1 MVKIL
6 GTNMKTFYEL
16 QEGINDPNI
25 FKAFFLAGG
34 PGSGKSYVVRKT
46 TGGTG
51 LRVVNSD
58 DAFEKLLKDAGLS
71 LKMPDDEE
79 VPRDAL
85 RGRSK
90 ELTSKRQGNYIDGRI
105 GLIIDGTG
113 REYDKVSKEKRE
125 LESLG
130 YDCYMIFV
138 NTSLDVAL
146 ERNINRDRSVPE
158 DIVIKSWKSVQSNLG
173 KFNNLFK
180 NGMIIV
186 DNNKSDEDIILSVF
200 RRVKT
205 LLKNKVT
212 NRRAHQWIEMEMK
225 RRGISRKPK
234 GF

>member
-1 MVKIL
+1 MKI
-6 GTNMKTFYEL
+6 FYEL
-16 QEGINDPNI
+16 QEGLNDPNI

-58 DAFEKLLKDAGLS
+58 PAFEKLLKDAGMS
-71 LKMPDDEE
+71 LKMAGDDPRRDE
-79 VPRDAL
+79 V
-85 RGRSK
+85 RGKAK
-90 ELTSKRQGNYIDGRI
+90 ELTKKIGKNYIEGRI

-113 REYDKVSKEKRE
+113 KKYDGIAKQKAE
-125 LESLG
+125 LESIG

-146 ERNINRDRSVPE
+146 ERNLKRERTVPE
-158 DIVIKSWKSVQSNLG
+158 DITIRSWRSVQNNIG

-186 DNNKSDEDIILSVF
+186 DNNKADEDIILSVF
-200 RRVKT
+200 RRIRT

-212 NRRAHQWIEMEMK
+212 NRRAHQWMDMEMK
-225 RRGISRKPK
+225 RRGISKKPK

>member
-1 MVKIL
+1 MKI
-6 GTNMKTFYEL
+6 FYEL
-16 QEGINDPNI
+16 QEGLNDPNI

-58 DAFEKLLKDAGLS
+58 PAFEKLLKDAGMS
-71 LKMPDDEE
+71 FKMAGDDPRRDE
-79 VPRDAL
+79 V
-85 RGRSK
+85 RGKAK
-90 ELTSKRQGNYIDGRI
+90 ELTKKIGKNYIEGRI

-113 REYDKVSKEKRE
+113 KKYDGIAKQKAE
-125 LESLG
+125 LESIG

-146 ERNINRDRSVPE
+146 ERNLKRERTVPE
-158 DIVIKSWKSVQSNLG
+158 DITIRSWRAVQNNIG

-186 DNNKSDEDIILSVF
+186 DNNKADEDIILSVF

-212 NRRAHQWIEMEMK
+212 NRRAHQWMDMEMK
-225 RRGISRKPK
+225 RRGISKKPK

>member
-1 MVKIL
+1 MVQIL
-6 GTNMKTFYEL
+6 GTEMKTFYDL
-16 QEGINDPNI
+16 QEGLNDPNI

-58 DAFEKLLKDAGLS
+58 PAFEKLLKDAGMS
-71 LKMPDDEE
+71 LKMAGDDPRRDE
-79 VPRDAL
+79 V
-85 RGRSK
+85 RGKAK
-90 ELTSKRQGNYIDGRI
+90 ELTKKIGKNYIEGRI

-113 REYDKVSKEKRE
+113 KKYDGIAKQKAE
-125 LESLG
+125 LESIG

-146 ERNINRDRSVPE
+146 ERNLKRERTVPE
-158 DIVIKSWKSVQSNLG
+158 DITIRSWRAVQNNIG

-186 DNNKSDEDIILSVF
+186 DNNKADEDIILSVF
-200 RRVKT
+200 RRIRT

-212 NRRAHQWIEMEMK
+212 NRRAHQWMDMEMK
-225 RRGISRKPK
+225 RRGISKKPK

>member
-1 MVKIL
+1 
-6 GTNMKTFYEL
+6 MKTFYDL
-16 QEGINDPNI
+16 QEGLNDPNI

-51 LRVVNSD
+51 LKVVNSD
-58 DAFEKLLKDAGLS
+58 PAFEKLLKDAGRS
-71 LKMPDDEE
+71 LKMSGEDPQRDEI
-79 VPRDAL
+79 
-85 RGRSK
+85 RGKAK
-90 ELTSKRQGNYIDGRI
+90 ELTKKIGKNYIEGRI

-113 REYDKVSKEKRE
+113 KKYDGIAKQKAE
-125 LESLG
+125 LESIG

-138 NTSLDVAL
+138 NTSLDIAL
-146 ERNINRDRSVPE
+146 ERNAKRERTVPE
-158 DIVIKSWKSVQSNLG
+158 DIVIRSWKAVQNNIG

-186 DNNKSDEDIILSVF
+186 DNNKADEDIILSVF
-200 RRVKT
+200 RRIRT

-212 NRRAHQWIEMEMK
+212 NRRAHQWMDMEMK
-225 RRGISRKPK
+225 RRGITKKPK

>member
-1 MVKIL
+1 MKI
-6 GTNMKTFYEL
+6 FYEL
-16 QEGINDPNI
+16 QEGLNDPNI

-58 DAFEKLLKDAGLS
+58 PAFEKLLKDAGMS
-71 LKMPDDEE
+71 LKMAGDDPRRDE
-79 VPRDAL
+79 V
-85 RGRSK
+85 RGKAK
-90 ELTSKRQGNYIDGRI
+90 ELTKKIGKNYIEGRI

-113 REYDKVSKEKRE
+113 KKYDGIAKQKAE
-125 LESLG
+125 LESIG

-146 ERNINRDRSVPE
+146 ERNLKRERTVPE
-158 DIVIKSWKSVQSNLG
+158 DITIRSWRSVQNNIG

-186 DNNKSDEDIILSVF
+186 DNNKADEDIILSVF
-200 RRVKT
+200 RRIKT

-212 NRRAHQWIEMEMK
+212 NRRAHQWMDMEMK
-225 RRGISRKPK
+225 RRGINKKPK

>member
-1 MVKIL
+1 
-6 GTNMKTFYEL
+6 MKTFYEL
-16 QEGINDPNI
+16 QEGLNDPNI

-58 DAFEKLLKDAGLS
+58 PAFEKLLKDAGLS
-71 LKMPDDEE
+71 LKMSGEDPRRDE
-79 VPRDAL
+79 V
-85 RGRSK
+85 RGK
-90 ELTSKRQGNYIDGRI
+90 AKVIAKKIGKNYIEGRI

-113 REYDKVSKEKRE
+113 KKYDGIAKQKAE

-138 NTSLDVAL
+138 NTSIDVAL
-146 ERNINRDRSVPE
+146 ERNTKRDRVVPE
-158 DIVIKSWKSVQSNLG
+158 SIVISSWKSVQNNIG

-186 DNNKSDEDIILSVF
+186 DNNKTDEDVEMMAF
-200 RRVKT
+200 KRVKA

-212 NRRAHQWIEMEMK
+212 NRRAHQWMDMEMK
-225 RRGISRKPK
+225 RRGINKKPK

>member
-1 MVKIL
+1 MVQII
-6 GTNMKTFYEL
+6 GTEMKTFYDL
-16 QEGINDPNI
+16 QEGLNDPNI

-58 DAFEKLLKDAGLS
+58 PAFEKLLKDAGMS
-71 LKMPDDEE
+71 LKMAGDDPRRDE
-79 VPRDAL
+79 V
-85 RGRSK
+85 RGKAK
-90 ELTSKRQGNYIDGRI
+90 ELTKKIGKNYIEGRI

-113 REYDKVSKEKRE
+113 KEYDGIAKQKAE
-125 LESLG
+125 LESIG

-146 ERNINRDRSVPE
+146 ERNLKRERTVPE
-158 DIVIKSWKSVQSNLG
+158 DITIRSWRAVQNNIG

-186 DNNKSDEDIILSVF
+186 DNNKADEDIILSVF

-212 NRRAHQWIEMEMK
+212 NRRAHQWMDMEMK
-225 RRGISRKPK
+225 RRGISKKPK

>member
-1 MVKIL
+1 
-6 GTNMKTFYEL
+6 MKTFYEL
-16 QEGINDPNI
+16 QEGLNDPNI

-58 DAFEKLLKDAGLS
+58 PAFEKLLKDAGLS
-71 LKMPDDEE
+71 LKMAGDDPRRDE
-79 VPRDAL
+79 VRDKAKVIAKKI
-85 RGRSK
+85 SK
-90 ELTSKRQGNYIDGRI
+90 NYIEGRI

-113 REYDKVSKEKRE
+113 KKYDGIAKQKAE

-146 ERNINRDRSVPE
+146 ERNLKRERTVPE
-158 DIVIKSWKSVQSNLG
+158 DITVRSWKAVQNNIG

-180 NGMIIV
+180 SGMIIV
-186 DNNKSDEDIILSVF
+186 DNNKTNEDVEMMAF
-200 RRVKT
+200 KRVKA

-212 NRRAHQWIEMEMK
+212 NRRAHQWMDMEMK
-225 RRGISRKPK
+225 RRGINKKPR

>member
-1 MVKIL
+1 MKI
-6 GTNMKTFYEL
+6 FYEL

-51 LRVVNSD
+51 LKVVNSD
-58 DAFEKLLKDAGLS
+58 PAFEKLLKDAGMS
-71 LKMPDDEE
+71 LKMAGDDPRRDE
-79 VPRDAL
+79 V
-85 RGRSK
+85 RGKAK
-90 ELTSKRQGNYIDGRI
+90 ELTKKIGKNYIEGRI

-113 REYDKVSKEKRE
+113 KKYDGIAKQKAE
-125 LESLG
+125 LESIG
-130 YDCYMIFV
+130 YDCYIIFV

-146 ERNINRDRSVPE
+146 ERNLKRERTVPE
-158 DIVIKSWKSVQSNLG
+158 DITIRSWRSVQNNIG

-186 DNNKSDEDIILSVF
+186 DNNKADEDIILSVF
-200 RRVKT
+200 RRIRT

-212 NRRAHQWIEMEMK
+212 NRRAHQWMDMEMK
-225 RRGISRKPK
+225 RRGISKKPK

>member
-1 MVKIL
+1 
-6 GTNMKTFYEL
+6 MKTFYEL
-16 QEGINDPNI
+16 QEGLNDPNI

-58 DAFEKLLKDAGLS
+58 NAFEKLLKDAGLS
-71 LKMPDDEE
+71 LKMAGDD
-79 VPRDAL
+79 PQRDVV
-85 RGRSK
+85 RSK
-90 ELTSKRQGNYIDGRI
+90 AKDITKKMQANYLEGRI

-113 REYDKVSKEKRE
+113 KMYDGIAKQKAE
-125 LESLG
+125 LESIG

-146 ERNINRDRSVPE
+146 ERNLKRERTVPE
-158 DIVIKSWKSVQSNLG
+158 DITIRSWRSVQNNIG

-186 DNNKSDEDIILSVF
+186 DNNKADEDIILSVF
-200 RRVKT
+200 RRIKT

-212 NRRAHQWIEMEMK
+212 NRRAHQWMDMEMK
-225 RRGISRKPK
+225 RRGISKKPK

>member
-1 MVKIL
+1 MKI
-6 GTNMKTFYEL
+6 FYEL

-51 LRVVNSD
+51 LKVVNSD
-58 DAFEKLLKDAGLS
+58 PAFEKLLKDAGMS
-71 LKMPDDEE
+71 LKMTGDDPRRDE
-79 VPRDAL
+79 V
-85 RGRSK
+85 RGKAK
-90 ELTSKRQGNYIDGRI
+90 ELTKKIGKNYIEGRI

-113 REYDKVSKEKRE
+113 KEYDGIAKQKAE
-125 LESLG
+125 LESIG

-146 ERNINRDRSVPE
+146 ERNLKRERTVPE
-158 DIVIKSWKSVQSNLG
+158 DITIRSWRAVQNNIG

-186 DNNKSDEDIILSVF
+186 DNNKADEDIILSVF
-200 RRVKT
+200 RRIKT
-205 LLKNKVT
+205 LLKNRVT
-212 NRRAHQWIEMEMK
+212 NRRAHQWMDMEMK
-225 RRGISRKPK
+225 RRGISKKPK

>member
-1 MVKIL
+1 MKI
-6 GTNMKTFYEL
+6 FYEL
-16 QEGINDPNI
+16 QEGINYPNI

-51 LRVVNSD
+51 LKVVNSD
-58 DAFEKLLKDAGLS
+58 PAFEKLLKDAGMS
-71 LKMPDDEE
+71 LKMTGDDPRRDE
-79 VPRDAL
+79 V
-85 RGRSK
+85 RGKAK
-90 ELTSKRQGNYIDGRI
+90 ELTKKIGKNYIEGRI

-113 REYDKVSKEKRE
+113 KEYDGIAKQKAE
-125 LESLG
+125 LESIG

-146 ERNINRDRSVPE
+146 ERNLKRERTVPE
-158 DIVIKSWKSVQSNLG
+158 DITIRSWRSVQNNIG

-186 DNNKSDEDIILSVF
+186 DNNKADEDIILSVF

-212 NRRAHQWIEMEMK
+212 NRRAHQWMDMEMK
-225 RRGISRKPK
+225 RRGISKKPK

>member
-1 MVKIL
+1 
-6 GTNMKTFYEL
+6 MKTFYEL
-16 QEGINDPNI
+16 QEGLNDPNI

-58 DAFEKLLKDAGLS
+58 PAFEKLLKDAGLS
-71 LKMPDDEE
+71 LKMSGEDPRRDE
-79 VPRDAL
+79 V
-85 RGRSK
+85 RGK
-90 ELTSKRQGNYIDGRI
+90 AKVIAKKIGKNYIEGRI

-113 REYDKVSKEKRE
+113 KKYDGIAKQKAE

-138 NTSLDVAL
+138 NTSIDVAL
-146 ERNINRDRSVPE
+146 QRNTKRDRVVPE
-158 DIVIKSWKSVQSNLG
+158 SIVISSWKAVQSNIG

-186 DNNKSDEDIILSVF
+186 DNNKTDEDVEMMTF
-200 RRVKT
+200 KRVKA

-225 RRGISRKPK
+225 RRGITKKPK

>member
-1 MVKIL
+1 
-6 GTNMKTFYEL
+6 MKTFYDL
-16 QEGINDPNI
+16 QEGLNDPNI

-58 DAFEKLLKDAGLS
+58 PAFEKLLKDAGMS
-71 LKMPDDEE
+71 LKMAGDDPRRDE
-79 VPRDAL
+79 V
-85 RGRSK
+85 RGKAK
-90 ELTSKRQGNYIDGRI
+90 ELTKKIGKNYIEGRI

-113 REYDKVSKEKRE
+113 KKYDGIAKQKAE
-125 LESLG
+125 LESIG

-146 ERNINRDRSVPE
+146 ERNLKRERTVPE
-158 DIVIKSWKSVQSNLG
+158 DITIRSWRSVQNNIG

-186 DNNKSDEDIILSVF
+186 DNNKANEDIILSVF
-200 RRVKT
+200 RRIKS
-205 LLKNKVT
+205 LLKIKVT
-212 NRRAHQWIEMEMK
+212 NSRARQWVEMEMK
-225 RRGISRKPK
+225 RRGISKKPK

>member
-1 MVKIL
+1 
-6 GTNMKTFYEL
+6 MKTFYDL
-16 QEGINDPNI
+16 QEGLNDPNI

-58 DAFEKLLKDAGLS
+58 PAFEKLLKDAGMS
-71 LKMPDDEE
+71 LKMTGDDPRRDE
-79 VPRDAL
+79 V
-85 RGRSK
+85 RGKAK
-90 ELTSKRQGNYIDGRI
+90 ELTKKIGKNYIEGRI

-113 REYDKVSKEKRE
+113 KKYDGIAKQKAE
-125 LESLG
+125 LESIG

-146 ERNINRDRSVPE
+146 ERNLKRERTVPE
-158 DIVIKSWKSVQSNLG
+158 DITIRSWRSVQNNIG

-186 DNNKSDEDIILSVF
+186 DNNKADEDIILSVF
-200 RRVKT
+200 RRIKT
-205 LLKNKVT
+205 LLKNRVT
-212 NRRAHQWIEMEMK
+212 NRRAHQWMDMEMK
-225 RRGISRKPK
+225 RRGISKKPK

>member
-1 MVKIL
+1 
-6 GTNMKTFYEL
+6 MKTYYAL
-16 QEGINDPNI
+16 QEGIQDPNI

-51 LRVVNSD
+51 LKVVNSD
-58 DAFEKLLKDAGLS
+58 PAFEKLLKDAGRS
-71 LKMPDDEE
+71 LKMAGEDPQRDEI
-79 VPRDAL
+79 
-85 RGRSK
+85 RGKAK
-90 ELTSKRQGNYIDGRI
+90 ELTKKIGKNYIEGRI

-113 REYDKVSKEKRE
+113 KKYDGIAKQKAE
-125 LESLG
+125 LESIG

-138 NTSLDVAL
+138 NTSLDIAL
-146 ERNINRDRSVPE
+146 ERNAKRERTVPE
-158 DIVIKSWKSVQSNLG
+158 DIVIRSWKAVQNNIG

-186 DNNKSDEDIILSVF
+186 DNNKADEDIILSVF
-200 RRVKT
+200 RRIKT

-212 NRRAHQWIEMEMK
+212 NRRAHQWMDMEMK
-225 RRGISRKPK
+225 RRGITKKPK

>member
-1 MVKIL
+1 
-6 GTNMKTFYEL
+6 MKTYYEL
-16 QEGINDPNI
+16 QEGLQDPNI

-34 PGSGKSYVVRKT
+34 PGSGKSYVIRKT

-51 LRVVNSD
+51 LKVVNSD
-58 DAFEKLLKDAGLS
+58 PAFEKLLKAAGLS
-71 LKMPDDEE
+71 LKMSGDD
-79 VPRDAL
+79 PRRDIV
-85 RGRSK
+85 RGKAK
-90 ELTSKRQGNYIDGRI
+90 EITKKMKANYLEGRI

-113 REYDKVSKEKRE
+113 KKYDGIAKQKVE

-146 ERNINRDRSVPE
+146 ERNLKRERTVPE
-158 DIVIKSWKSVQSNLG
+158 DITIRSWKAVQSNIG

-186 DNNKSDEDIILSVF
+186 DNNKANEDIILSVF
-200 RRVKT
+200 RRIKS
-205 LLKNKVT
+205 LLKIKVT
-212 NRRAHQWIEMEMK
+212 NSRARQWVEMEMK
-225 RRGISRKPK
+225 RRGISKKPK

>member
-1 MVKIL
+1 
-6 GTNMKTFYEL
+6 MKTFYEL
-16 QEGINDPNI
+16 QEGLNDPNI

-58 DAFEKLLKDAGLS
+58 PAFEKLLKDAGMS
-71 LKMPDDEE
+71 LKMAGDDPRRDE
-79 VPRDAL
+79 V
-85 RGRSK
+85 RGKAK
-90 ELTSKRQGNYIDGRI
+90 ELTKKIGKNYIEGRI

-113 REYDKVSKEKRE
+113 KKYDGIAKQKAE
-125 LESLG
+125 LESIG

-146 ERNINRDRSVPE
+146 ERNLKRERTVPE
-158 DIVIKSWKSVQSNLG
+158 DITIRSWRSVQNNIG

-186 DNNKSDEDIILSVF
+186 DNNKADEDIILSVF

-212 NRRAHQWIEMEMK
+212 NRRAHQWMDMEMK
-225 RRGISRKPK
+225 RRGISKKPK

>member
-1 MVKIL
+1 MVQIIGTEMKI
-6 GTNMKTFYEL
+6 FYDL
-16 QEGINDPNI
+16 QEGLNDPNI

-58 DAFEKLLKDAGLS
+58 PAFEKLLKDAGMS
-71 LKMPDDEE
+71 LKMAGDDPRRDE
-79 VPRDAL
+79 V
-85 RGRSK
+85 RGKAK
-90 ELTSKRQGNYIDGRI
+90 ELTKKIGKNYIEGRI

-113 REYDKVSKEKRE
+113 KKYDGIAKQKAE
-125 LESLG
+125 LESIG

-146 ERNINRDRSVPE
+146 ERNLKRERTVPE
-158 DIVIKSWKSVQSNLG
+158 DITIRSWRSVQNNIG

-186 DNNKSDEDIILSVF
+186 DNNKADEDIILSVF

-212 NRRAHQWIEMEMK
+212 NRRAHQWMDMEMK
-225 RRGISRKPK
+225 RRGISKKPK

>member
-1 MVKIL
+1 MKI
-6 GTNMKTFYEL
+6 FYEL

-51 LRVVNSD
+51 LKVVNSD
-58 DAFEKLLKDAGLS
+58 PAFEKLLKDAGMS
-71 LKMPDDEE
+71 LKMTGDDPRRDE
-79 VPRDAL
+79 V
-85 RGRSK
+85 RGKAK
-90 ELTSKRQGNYIDGRI
+90 ELTKKIGKNYIEGRI

-113 REYDKVSKEKRE
+113 KEYDGIAKQKAE
-125 LESLG
+125 LESIG

-146 ERNINRDRSVPE
+146 ERNLKRERTVPE
-158 DIVIKSWKSVQSNLG
+158 DITIRSWRSVQNNIG

-186 DNNKSDEDIILSVF
+186 DNNKADEDIILSVF
-200 RRVKT
+200 RRIRT

-212 NRRAHQWIEMEMK
+212 NRRAHQWMDMEMK
-225 RRGISRKPK
+225 RRGISKKPK

>member
-1 MVKIL
+1 MKI
-6 GTNMKTFYEL
+6 FYEL

-58 DAFEKLLKDAGLS
+58 PAFEKLLKDAGMS
-71 LKMPDDEE
+71 LKMAGDDPRRDE
-79 VPRDAL
+79 V
-85 RGRSK
+85 RGKAK
-90 ELTSKRQGNYIDGRI
+90 ELTKKIGKNYIEGRI

-113 REYDKVSKEKRE
+113 KKYDGIAKQKAE
-125 LESLG
+125 LESIG

-146 ERNINRDRSVPE
+146 ERNLKRERTVPE
-158 DIVIKSWKSVQSNLG
+158 DITIRSWRSVQNNIG

-186 DNNKSDEDIILSVF
+186 DNNKADEDIILSVF
-200 RRVKT
+200 RRIRT

-212 NRRAHQWIEMEMK
+212 NRRAHQWMDMEMK
-225 RRGISRKPK
+225 RRGISKKPK

>member
-1 MVKIL
+1 MQKIQL
-6 GTNMKTFYEL
+6 GTNMKTFYDL
-16 QEGINDPNI
+16 QEGLNDPNI

-58 DAFEKLLKDAGLS
+58 PAFEKLLKDAGIS
-71 LKMPDDEE
+71 LKMSTDD
-79 VPRDAL
+79 PRRDAIRDKAKGL
-85 RGRSK
+85 AIKTRN
-90 ELTSKRQGNYIDGRI
+90 NYIDGRI

-113 REYDKVSKEKRE
+113 KKYDGIAKQKAE
-125 LESLG
+125 LESIG

-146 ERNINRDRSVPE
+146 ERNLKRERTVPE
-158 DIVIKSWKSVQSNLG
+158 DITIRSWRAVQNNIG

-186 DNNKSDEDIILSVF
+186 DNNKADEDIILSVF
-200 RRVKT
+200 RRIKT

-212 NRRAHQWIEMEMK
+212 NRRAHQWMDMEMK
-225 RRGISRKPK
+225 RRGISKKPK

>member
-1 MVKIL
+1 
-6 GTNMKTFYEL
+6 MKTFYDL
-16 QEGINDPNI
+16 QEGLNDPNI

-58 DAFEKLLKDAGLS
+58 PAFEKLLKDAGLS
-71 LKMPDDEE
+71 LKMSGEDPRRDE
-79 VPRDAL
+79 V
-85 RGRSK
+85 RGK
-90 ELTSKRQGNYIDGRI
+90 AKVIAKKIGKNYIEGRI

-113 REYDKVSKEKRE
+113 KKYDGIAKQKAE

-138 NTSLDVAL
+138 NTSIDVAL
-146 ERNINRDRSVPE
+146 QRNTKRDRVVPE
-158 DIVIKSWKSVQSNLG
+158 SIVISSWKAVQNNIG

-186 DNNKSDEDIILSVF
+186 DNNKADEDIEKMTF
-200 RRVKT
+200 KRVRA

-212 NRRAHQWIEMEMK
+212 NRRAHQWMDMEMK
-225 RRGISRKPK
+225 RRGINKKPK